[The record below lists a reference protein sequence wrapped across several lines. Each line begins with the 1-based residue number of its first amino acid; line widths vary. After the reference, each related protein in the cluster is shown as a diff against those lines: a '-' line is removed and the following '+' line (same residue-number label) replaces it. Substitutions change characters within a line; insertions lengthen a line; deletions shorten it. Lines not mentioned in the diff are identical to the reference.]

1 MVKDSASICKTDRD
15 AFDDYSQA
23 DTGVASG
30 ASDHHVGFLG
40 YCLGNRS
47 GGSAS
52 PAGFGITHKGEASLT
67 ECFDSL
73 AFLKLKALKNVQTL
87 AYRN

>member
-1 MVKDSASICKTDRD
+1 LPSICKTDRD

-23 DTGVASG
+23 DTGVASR
-30 ASDHHVGFLG
+30 ASEHHVSFLG
-40 YCLGNRS
+40 CCLGNRS

-52 PAGFGITHKGEASLT
+52 PAGYGMIRKGEAILT
-67 ECFDSL
+67 ECFDWI